1 MFAQGPISASFFSSE
16 EVGPLELRPNSSQ
29 LNSTNYNLFNQRE
42 EFMRRQSELKDGRQL
57 SKTVYVLECFT
68 RYQTIGGSSELENE
82 GPGSSKLLE
91 IIKEASTY
99 LE

>member
-1 MFAQGPISASFFSSE
+1 VFAQGPISASFFSSE

-57 SKTVYVLECFT
+57 SKPYVLECFT

-82 GPGSSKLLE
+82 GPGSSKLIE
-91 IIKEASTY
+91 IIQEASAY

>member
-1 MFAQGPISASFFSSE
+1 VFAQGPISASFFSSE

-57 SKTVYVLECFT
+57 SKTVCLGVFHSLSNHWG
-68 RYQTIGGSSELENE
+68 IL
-82 GPGSSKLLE
+82 
-91 IIKEASTY
+91 
-99 LE
+99 